1 MMKTEWR
8 RYREYLIDLMIYLDV
23 DSLEYKSLRRRIN
36 WIWHNRL

>member
-1 MMKTEWR
+1 MTRTEWR

-23 DSLEYKSLRRRIN
+23 DSLEHKSLRRRIN